1 MSKLFRFSSVF
12 SLVFVL
18 MTMAGSAAAQW
29 KDTGIDAGVQM
40 AADFAVGEQ
49 AKRAKTTVTLNK
61 IVNAKDKEPKL
72 GARDFMLCLDATV
85 ANAKI
90 FAQAIVTMDQ
100 YSNLRLMGWSKST
113 CGNNPGGSAVA
124 NTPSV
129 DGFTPN
135 TKYKHVDISDAGAD
149 LAAQNAVQLQA
160 KKTKTTITYNE
171 LLKAED
177 MERSLG
183 TRDFRLCMSVATNGK
198 QGEALALVA
207 VDQYSNYKL
216 TGWTDGKCNTASA
229 DGFKTVSNSDA
240 GMMLALDFALD
251 KHSKEKNKDHKLGKV
266 LKAES
271 MGMLEMTYRICFT
284 VVEEGETETI
294 EAVVTR
300 DQYSNHK
307 LVSWKHSNCGK

>member
-1 MSKLFRFSSVF
+1 MKSKLTATLLTIF
-12 SLVFVL
+12 
-18 MTMAGSAAAQW
+18 MAVVALAATVSAQGW
-29 KDTGIDAGVQM
+29 RDTGIDAGVQM

-72 GARDFMLCLDATV
+72 GARDFMLCLDANV
-85 ANAKI
+85 ENARI

-100 YSNLRLMGWSKST
+100 YSNLKLMGWSKST
-113 CGNNPGGSAVA
+113 CGNGSTAVA

-149 LAAQNAVQLQA
+149 LAAQNAVRLQA
-160 KKTKTTITYNE
+160 KKTRAAITYNE

-198 QGEALALVA
+198 QGQAQALVSM
-207 VDQYSNYKL
+207 DQYSNFKL
-216 TGWTDGKCNTASA
+216 TSWTDGNCNTKSA
-229 DGFKTVSNSDA
+229 DGFNVVSNSDA

-251 KHSKEKNKDHKLGKV
+251 KHSEEKNKDHELGKV

-271 MGMLEMTYRICFT
+271 KGMFEMTYRICFT
-284 VVEEGETETI
+284 IVEEGETETI

-307 LVSWKHSNCGK
+307 LVSWKHSNCGE